1 MHIII
6 YNKILYITAN
16 VCEKI
21 IQLLGR
27 TKIKEIIYSLNL
39 TINVEKYVNFVT
51 LNNYVG
57 YITSDIYYQKLPEA
71 EYLSF
76 ILTED
81 NNNWWVELYNKDGSE
96 ITHNY
101 NFNTSIAKI
110 KTLHNGNIYA
120 YRNLNII
127 E

>member
-1 MHIII
+1 MTDLKHF
-6 YNKILYITAN
+6 L
-16 VCEKI
+16 
-21 IQLLGR
+21 
-27 TKIKEIIYSLNL
+27 KESYCN
-39 TINVEKYVNFVT
+39 YT
-51 LNNYVG
+51 LNK
-57 YITSDIYYQKLPEA
+57 SDIDEELIFNEQNLRE
-71 EYLSF
+71 EL
-76 ILTED
+76 
-81 NNNWWVELYNKDGSE
+81 ELYNKDGSE